1 MPTGLLSLWL
11 FVVSVA
17 SNLLALALPLA
28 LLQVYDRVLPTSQ
41 YGTATTLFVVVV
53 VAMVLDGFLRLVR
66 SRAVARASIVQEHG
80 QTIGLARDLLGA
92 DMARLRSVDRGV
104 MRDGFNAITQSRDLG
119 GPGAHIPLFDLPFA
133 VILVGLV
140 WFIGGRLVLVPI
152 AVLAPFSLAALYAA
166 QKQRSAALAR
176 ADAEQAFMSRMGDLL
191 TGLVDSKGFGH
202 AGKLMNR
209 LRGALRTH
217 AEQAERFERPSSL
230 LTDLSQVASLAT
242 TVAITTWGALV
253 VIDTSFTTG
262 GLAACSVL
270 GGRAVGTG
278 LNFFSS
284 IARHGAARAARDR
297 VAAIRDAL
305 GSSSDVVSRG
315 TDDAG
320 DIELNSVVLR
330 RAGANVPATS
340 ARIAAGSTVLLRADR
355 SASELLL
362 MLAIAGL
369 ARPDAG
375 AIVPIRRTAF
385 VPGHPAIFRGTIL
398 DNLTGWD
405 ISRASAARGLALDLG
420 LAPLIDRLP
429 DGIQTETVGGITSEL
444 SAGTVKRIAL
454 VCALASDTPVIALE
468 YPEVDLDVD
477 GKRRLLQIL
486 ARRGDRTTLFLT
498 TADPDLAA
506 IATQTIRVPSTAGVL
521 GAAA

>member
-1 MPTGLLSLWL
+1 MPAGLSSLWL

-41 YGTATTLFVVVV
+41 YGTAATLFVVVV

-66 SRAVARASIVQEHG
+66 SRAVARASIVHEHG

-119 GPGAHIPLFDLPFA
+119 GPAAHIPLFDLPFA
-133 VILVGLV
+133 VILIGLV

-209 LRGALRTH
+209 LRSALRAH

-253 VIDTSFTTG
+253 VIESSFTTG
-262 GLAACSVL
+262 GLAACSIL

-305 GSSSDVVSRG
+305 GSADVG
-315 TDDAG
+315 PHAADEPG

-340 ARIAAGSTVLLRADR
+340 ARIAAGSTILLRADR

-385 VPGHPAIFRGTIL
+385 VAGHPAMFRGTIL

-405 ISRASAARGLALDLG
+405 VSRASAARGLALDLG

-454 VCALASDTPVIALE
+454 VRALASGAPVIALE

-477 GKRRLLQIL
+477 GKRRLLQVL